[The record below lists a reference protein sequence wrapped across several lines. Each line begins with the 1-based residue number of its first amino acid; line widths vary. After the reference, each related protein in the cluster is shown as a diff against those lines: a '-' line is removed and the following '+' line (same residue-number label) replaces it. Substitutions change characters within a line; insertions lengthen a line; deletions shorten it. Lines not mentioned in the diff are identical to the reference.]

1 MYIGDLHIHSHY
13 SRATS
18 KDLTPEYLDLWARK
32 KGIDIVGTGD
42 FTHPA
47 WRAELAEK
55 LEPAEPG
62 LYILKRERTICHSS
76 APGSRQ
82 PRFVIS
88 GEISSIYKKND
99 KVRKV
104 HSLILL
110 PSLEAAEILSKRLEA
125 IGNIH
130 SDGRPILG
138 LDCHDLLA
146 ITLDAC
152 PEAIYVPAHI
162 WTPHFSLFGAFS
174 GFDTIEECYGELTPQ
189 IHALETG
196 LSSDPSMNQRLS
208 ALDSFHLISNSDAH
222 SPAKLG
228 REANLFD
235 IPMSYDGLYGAIQ
248 RGEGLAGTIEFFPEE
263 GKYHF
268 DGHRKCHLCLSPSQA
283 RQYNGICPVC
293 GKKLT
298 TGVLHRIE
306 QLADRREDFIL
317 PGGRPYE
324 NLVPLPE
331 VIAAC
336 MGSSSASVKVT
347 RQYEHMLEELG
358 SEFHILRSANLDD
371 ISRIGGQ
378 LTAQGIRHLREGKVD
393 WRPGYDGEYGT
404 MKLFAASELDSVE
417 GQLSFLLDDNEIE
430 SFTSQANPDGN
441 AASAGQAVPD
451 GHAASTEYTVPG
463 GHTASAGHTVPGGHT
478 ASAGHTVPGGHTA
491 SAGHT
496 VPSGHTASAGHTV
509 PGGHA
514 ASCKQTLPASQTG
527 ADVLDGLNPNQRQA
541 VGSISPVTA
550 VIAGPG
556 TGKTKTLVSRLS
568 YLIGERGVKPA
579 EITAVTFTN
588 KAAEELR
595 QRIRRQLPGKRS
607 LNQMQVGTFHSL
619 CYRMLQNQG
628 TGLSLADEGQQQE
641 CAAQVTG
648 QLNLPVSPSQLLS
661 LISLKK
667 SGTGTIPAPAGPSD
681 EDGKRLPTLTEEA
694 FSRYNELLASRNL
707 MDFDD
712 LLLKVLELLGSEQKL
727 ELRRQHFF
735 YLLVDEFQ
743 DISPVQ
749 YRLIKAWNKGGKELF
764 LIGDPDQSIYGF
776 RGSQSNCFDQLC
788 SDYSQACVLRL
799 KPNYRS
805 TPEILSAALPLI
817 SHNPGEPR
825 ELTPMLGHGAPVRV
839 ATAESSLSEAIFIAK
854 EIGHMVGGIDMLDA
868 HANTSAMTD
877 TPRSFSD
884 IAILYRT
891 NHQARLLEQC
901 LRKEGIPYVVAGR
914 EDYLGEP
921 SVQGTICFFHGIA
934 SSLPDS
940 EEIWSHTTSLCRK
953 LLGPC
958 HDYEALKAQFTKR
971 LKREKPWKLLEDWM
985 KILNLTDNRS
995 MDTFLC
1001 MSYFHKTM
1009 EDMLTTLTFGQ
1020 GNDVT
1025 RSGQDSCPSSA
1036 VTLMTFHA
1044 SKGLEFPTVFLYG
1057 LKQGLMPLKSGSG
1070 PVNLEEERRLL
1081 YVAMTRAKEEL
1092 IITTSESPSSFL
1104 SEIPPNAFRPEQ
1116 ARTPASGIKQL
1127 SLFDFMD

>member
-1 MYIGDLHIHSHY
+1 MYIGDLHIHSRY

-18 KDLTPEYLDLWARK
+18 KELTPEHLDLWARK
-32 KGIDIVGTGD
+32 KGIHIVGTGD
-42 FTHPA
+42 FTHQA
-47 WRAELAEK
+47 WRAELEQK
-55 LEPAEPG
+55 LEPAESG
-62 LYILKRERTICHSS
+62 LYVLKKEWGIRHSS
-76 APGSRQ
+76 AAAGNK
-82 PRFVIS
+82 PRFVIT
-88 GEISSIYKKND
+88 GEISSIYKKNG

-110 PSLEAAEILSKRLEA
+110 PSLEAAEVLSRRLEA

-174 GFDTIEECYGELTPQ
+174 GFDTIEECYEELTPQ

-196 LSSDPSMNQRLS
+196 LSSDPAMNWRLS
-208 ALDSFHLISNSDAH
+208 ALDSYQLISNSDAH

-228 REANLFD
+228 REANLLD
-235 IPMSYDGLYGAIQ
+235 IAMSYEGLYGAIQ

-293 GKKLT
+293 GRKLT

-306 QLADRREDFIL
+306 QLADRQETFRL

-331 VIAAC
+331 VIAGC
-336 MGSSSASVKVT
+336 MGTSSGSVKVA

-358 SEFHILRSANLDD
+358 DEFHILRKASLDD

-378 LTAQGIRHLREGKVD
+378 LTAQGIRHLREGQVE

-404 MKLFAASELDSVE
+404 MKLFGAAELDSVE
-417 GQLSFLLDDNEIE
+417 GQLSFILDIEDTPSDDSSLLSADLSYAGESKQPQMLSACTSEPDPISSAVAAPVILDPSDN
-430 SFTSQANPDGN
+430 
-441 AASAGQAVPD
+441 
-451 GHAASTEYTVPG
+451 H
-463 GHTASAGHTVPGGHT
+463 
-478 ASAGHTVPGGHTA
+478 
-491 SAGHT
+491 
-496 VPSGHTASAGHTV
+496 PSLA
-509 PGGHA
+509 
-514 ASCKQTLPASQTG
+514 
-527 ADVLDGLNPNQRQA
+527 GLNQGQRQA
-541 VGSISPVTA
+541 VQSIAPVTA

-556 TGKTKTLVSRLS
+556 TGKTKTLVSRLA
-568 YLIGERGVKPA
+568 YLLGERGVKPG
-579 EITAVTFTN
+579 EITAVTFTS

-595 QRIRRQLPGKRS
+595 QRIHQQLPGKGR
-607 LNQMQVGTFHSL
+607 LTQMQVGTFHSL
-619 CYRMLQNQG
+619 CYRMLLADG
-628 TGLSLADEGQQQE
+628 TDLVLADEGQLEE
-641 CAAQVTG
+641 CA
-648 QLNLPVSPSQLLS
+648 SQTVEQLS
-661 LISLKK
+661 LSCSARQFLAMVSLHK
-667 SGTGTIPAPAGPSD
+667 SGIQTPD
-681 EDGKRLPTLTEEA
+681 MEEA
-694 FSRYNELLASRNL
+694 FRLYDTLLADRHI

-712 LLLKVLELLGSEQKL
+712 LLLKVLERLESEQSSQ
-727 ELRRQHFF
+727 LRKKHFF

-749 YRLIKAWNKGGKELF
+749 YRLIRAWCKGGKELF

-776 RGSQSNCFDQLC
+776 RGSQSNCFDLLNADFEQ
-788 SDYSQACVLRL
+788 VNTLRL

-805 TPEILSAALPLI
+805 TPEILAAALPLI
-817 SHNPGEPR
+817 SHNPGGKR
-825 ELTPMLGHGAPVRV
+825 ELEPMLSHGSPVRV
-839 ATAESSLSEAIFIAK
+839 AAAKTSLSEAIFIAK

-868 HANTSAMTD
+868 HTNTAHFSD
-877 TPRSFSD
+877 TPRSFGD

-891 NHQARLLEQC
+891 NHQAKLLEEC
-901 LRKEGIPYVVAGR
+901 LRKEGIPYVVSGR
-914 EDYLGEP
+914 EDYLSDP
-921 SVQGTICFFHGIA
+921 SVQGTICFFHGLLQYSRDENA
-934 SSLPDS
+934 SQ
-940 EEIWSHTTSLCRK
+940 WKQTKALCCK
-953 LLGPC
+953 LLTSS
-958 HDYEALKAQFTKR
+958 HNYETLKEAYSGR
-971 LKREKPWKLLEDWM
+971 LKREKPWKILEDWRHGLKLCDSKAM
-985 KILNLTDNRS
+985 ETLV
-995 MDTFLC
+995 C

-1009 EDMLTTLTFGQ
+1009 EDMIHTLTFGQ

-1070 PVNLEEERRLL
+1070 PVDWEEERRLL

-1092 IITTSESPSSFL
+1092 VLTTSEEPSPFL
-1104 SEIPPNAFRPEQ
+1104 SEIPQDACRTEQ
-1116 ARTPASGIKQL
+1116 AHIPGDGMKQL
-1127 SLFDFMD
+1127 SLFDFNLM

>member
-62 LYILKRERTICHSS
+62 LYILKKERIIRHSC
-76 APGSRQ
+76 AAGSPQ

-110 PSLEAAEILSKRLEA
+110 PSLEDAEILSRRLEA

-174 GFDTIEECYGELTPQ
+174 GFDTIEECYEELTPQ
-189 IHALETG
+189 VHALETG
-196 LSSDPSMNQRLS
+196 LSSDPSMNRRLS

-306 QLADRREDFIL
+306 QLADRQEDFIL

-358 SEFHILRSANLDD
+358 NEFHILRSASLDD

-404 MKLFAASELDSVE
+404 MKLFASSELDSVE
-417 GQLSFLLDDNEIE
+417 GQLSFILDDNGNENCPSLI
-430 SFTSQANPDGN
+430 SSIPDTASMPNPVEARLQEMSASRTASDGC
-441 AASAGQAVPD
+441 AACARQMVPSGQTAPD
-451 GHAASTEYTVPG
+451 GHMGPNALEN
-463 GHTASAGHTVPGGHT
+463 
-478 ASAGHTVPGGHTA
+478 
-491 SAGHT
+491 
-496 VPSGHTASAGHTV
+496 
-509 PGGHA
+509 
-514 ASCKQTLPASQTG
+514 
-527 ADVLDGLNPNQRQA
+527 LNQGQRQA
-541 VGSISPVTA
+541 VESISPVTA

-568 YLIGERGVKPA
+568 YLISERGVKPS

-595 QRIRRQLPGKRS
+595 QRIRCQLPGKRS

-619 CYRMLQNQG
+619 CYRMLLSQG
-628 TGLSLADEGQQQE
+628 ISLSLADEGQQQE

-648 QLNLPVSPSQLLS
+648 QFSLPVSPGQFLS
-661 LISLKK
+661 LVSLKK
-667 SGTGTIPAPAGPSD
+667 SGIGTISGPAVSSD
-681 EDGKRLPTLTEEA
+681 GETEKKADLTEEA

-727 ELRRQHFF
+727 ELRKQHFF

-776 RGSQSNCFDQLC
+776 RGSQSNCFDLLC
-788 SDYSQACVLRL
+788 SDFKQACVLRL
-799 KPNYRS
+799 RPNYRS

-817 SHNPGEPR
+817 SHNQGEPR
-825 ELTPMLGHGAPVRV
+825 ELIPMMGHGSPVRV
-839 ATAESSLSEAIFIAK
+839 AAAESSLSEAIFIAK

-868 HANTSAMTD
+868 HTNSSAITD
-877 TPRSFSD
+877 TPKSFSD

-914 EDYLGEP
+914 EDYLEET
-921 SVQGTICFFHGIA
+921 SVQGTICFFHAIA
-934 SSLPDS
+934 SSMPDKEDS
-940 EEIWSHTTSLCRK
+940 WSLTTSLCRR
-953 LLGPC
+953 LLGPG
-958 HDYEALKAQFTKR
+958 HDFEALKDQFTKR
-971 LKREKPWKLLEDWM
+971 LKRDKPWKVLEDWM
-985 KILNLTDNRS
+985 KALNLTDSRA

-1025 RSGQDSCPSSA
+1025 RSGQDSRPSSA

-1070 PVNLEEERRLL
+1070 PVNTEEERRLL

-1092 IITTSESPSSFL
+1092 IITTSEAPSPFL
-1104 SEIPPNAFRPEQ
+1104 SEIPPGTCRMEQ
-1116 ARTPASGIKQL
+1116 ARTPNQGGKQL

>member
-1 MYIGDLHIHSHY
+1 MYIGDLHIHSRY

-18 KDLTPEYLDLWARK
+18 RELTPEHLDLWARK

-42 FTHPA
+42 FTHHA
-47 WRAELAEK
+47 WRAELSEK

-62 LYILKRERTICHSS
+62 LYMLKNDLALRHSS
-76 APGSRQ
+76 ASGDRH

-88 GEISSIYKKND
+88 GEISSIYKKNG
-99 KVRKV
+99 KTRKV

-146 ITLDAC
+146 ITLDVC

-174 GFDTIEECYGELTPQ
+174 GFDTIEECFEELTPH

-196 LSSDPSMNQRLS
+196 LSSDPSMNRRLS
-208 ALDSFHLISNSDAH
+208 ALDSYQLISNSDAH
-222 SPAKLG
+222 SPGKLG
-228 REANLFD
+228 REANLLD
-235 IPMSYDGLYGAIQ
+235 ISMSYDGLYGAIQ

-298 TGVLHRIE
+298 MGVLHRVE
-306 QLADRREDFIL
+306 QLADRQDDFCL
-317 PGGRPYE
+317 PGMRPFE

-358 SEFHILRSANLDD
+358 NEFHILRNASLDD

-378 LTAQGIRHLREGKVD
+378 LTAQGIRHLRDGQVD

-404 MKLFAASELDSVE
+404 MRLFRSAELDSVE
-417 GQLSFLLDDNEIE
+417 GQMSFILDQDGTGSAQGAGSGDAAAQSHETDTHNHEAAAQTICTDSPTLDSRKQE
-430 SFTSQANPDGN
+430 VPISLPGTEDVEPSSASGADFQTASQ
-441 AASAGQAVPD
+441 SAGLEAC
-451 GHAASTEYTVPG
+451 AFIPG
-463 GHTASAGHTVPGGHT
+463 P
-478 ASAGHTVPGGHTA
+478 
-491 SAGHT
+491 
-496 VPSGHTASAGHTV
+496 
-509 PGGHA
+509 
-514 ASCKQTLPASQTG
+514 L
-527 ADVLDGLNPNQRQA
+527 ADHSSLAGLNAGQRQA
-541 VGSISPVTA
+541 VESISPVTA

-556 TGKTKTLVSRLS
+556 TGKTKTLVSRLA
-568 YLIGERGVKPA
+568 YLIGERGVKPS

-595 QRIRRQLPGKRS
+595 QRIRQQLPGKRS

-619 CYRMLQNQG
+619 CCRMLNSMG
-628 TGLSLADEGQQQE
+628 YGASLADEGQLEE
-641 CAAQVTG
+641 CASQIVEQMSLPCTPGKFLTLVSLRKSGVIETG
-648 QLNLPVSPSQLLS
+648 QETR
-661 LISLKK
+661 
-667 SGTGTIPAPAGPSD
+667 SG
-681 EDGKRLPTLTEEA
+681 DGILMEQA
-694 FSRYNELLASRNL
+694 FSQYDSLLASRRL

-712 LLLKVLELLGSEQKL
+712 LLLKVLECLESEQKN
-727 ELRRQHFF
+727 EFRKQHFF

-743 DISPVQ
+743 DINPVQ
-749 YRLIKAWNKGGKELF
+749 YRLIQAWCSGGKELF

-776 RGSQSNCFDQLC
+776 RGSKSNCFEHLS
-788 SDYSQACVLRL
+788 SDFGAISTLRL

-805 TPEILSAALPLI
+805 TPEILAAALPLI
-817 SHNPGEPR
+817 SHNPGASR
-825 ELTPMLGHGAPVRV
+825 EQEPMLPHGGPVRV
-839 ATAESSLSEAIFIAK
+839 VTAGTGLSEAIYIAK

-868 HANTSAMTD
+868 HTHASDITNI
-877 TPRSFSD
+877 PRSFDD

-901 LRKEGIPYVVAGR
+901 LRKEGIPYVVSGR
-914 EDYLGEP
+914 EDYLDNP
-921 SVQGTICFFHGIA
+921 AVKGTVCFFRAVLGGGTENTW
-934 SSLPDS
+934 P
-940 EEIWSHTTSLCRK
+940 ETVTLCRR
-953 LLGPC
+953 LIAPTLDC
-958 HDYEALKAQFTKR
+958 DSLKAGFSER
-971 LKREKPWKLLEDWM
+971 LKREKPWKILGDW
-985 KILNLTDNRS
+985 ITCLNLSDS
-995 MDTFLC
+995 KPMETFLC
-1001 MSYFHKTM
+1001 MSYFHKSM
-1009 EDMLTTLTFGQ
+1009 EDMLNTITFGQ
-1020 GNDVT
+1020 GNDMT
-1025 RSGQDSCPSSA
+1025 RSGQESCPSNA

-1044 SKGLEFPTVFLYG
+1044 SKGLEFPVVFLYG

-1070 PVNLEEERRLL
+1070 PVDWEEERRLL

-1092 IITTSESPSSFL
+1092 ILTTSEEPSPFL
-1104 SEIPPNAFRPEQ
+1104 SDIPDGAFKPEQ
-1116 ARTPASGIKQL
+1116 ARLPGDACKQL
-1127 SLFDFMD
+1127 SLFDFM

>member
-1 MYIGDLHIHSHY
+1 MYIGDLHIHSRY

-18 KDLTPEYLDLWARK
+18 RELTPEHLDLWARK

-42 FTHPA
+42 FTHHA

-62 LYILKRERTICHSS
+62 LYMLKKDLALCHSS
-76 APGSRQ
+76 APADRH

-88 GEISSIYKKND
+88 GEISSIYKKNG
-99 KVRKV
+99 KTRKV

-146 ITLDAC
+146 ITLDVC

-174 GFDTIEECYGELTPQ
+174 GFDTIEECFEELTPH

-196 LSSDPSMNQRLS
+196 LSSDPSMNRRLS
-208 ALDSFHLISNSDAH
+208 ALDSYQLISNSDAH
-222 SPAKLG
+222 SPGKLG
-228 REANLFD
+228 REANLLD
-235 IPMSYDGLYGAIQ
+235 ISMSYDGLYGAIQ

-293 GKKLT
+293 GRKLT
-298 TGVLHRIE
+298 MGVLHRVE
-306 QLADRREDFIL
+306 QLADRQEDFRL
-317 PGGRPYE
+317 PGMRPYE

-358 SEFHILRSANLDD
+358 NEFHILRNASLDD

-378 LTAQGIRHLREGKVD
+378 LTAQGIRHLRDGLVD

-404 MKLFAASELDSVE
+404 MRLFRSAELDGVE
-417 GQLSFLLDDNEIE
+417 GQMSFILDQDGADSE
-430 SFTSQANPDGN
+430 PD
-441 AASAGQAVPD
+441 AA
-451 GHAASTEYTVPG
+451 AAQCRETDMSEAY
-463 GHTASAGHTVPGGHT
+463 AQ
-478 ASAGHTVPGGHTA
+478 
-491 SAGHT
+491 
-496 VPSGHTASAGHTV
+496 
-509 PGGHA
+509 
-514 ASCKQTLPASQTG
+514 ASCTDSLEPAGSKPESRIPLPGT
-527 ADVLDGLNPNQRQA
+527 ADSDNTSETERLFACQNTDREACAFISDPLADHPSLVGLNPGQRQA
-541 VGSISPVTA
+541 VESISPVTA

-556 TGKTKTLVSRLS
+556 TGKTKTLVSRLA

-607 LNQMQVGTFHSL
+607 LNQMQVGTFHAL
-619 CYRMLQNQG
+619 CYRMLKSMG
-628 TGLSLADEGQQQE
+628 IDVSLADEGQLEE
-641 CAAQVTG
+641 CASQIVEQMSLPCTPAQF
-648 QLNLPVSPSQLLS
+648 LSRVSLH
-661 LISLKK
+661 K
-667 SGTGTIPAPAGPSD
+667 SGVNETGPEILS
-681 EDGKRLPTLTEEA
+681 EDKVLLEQA
-694 FSRYNELLASRNL
+694 FSRYDSLLASRQL
-707 MDFDD
+707 MDFDG
-712 LLLKVLELLGSEQKL
+712 LLLKVLECLESEQKN
-727 ELRRQHFF
+727 EFRKQHFF

-743 DISPVQ
+743 DINPVQ
-749 YRLIKAWNKGGKELF
+749 YRLIKAWCRGGKELF

-776 RGSQSNCFDQLC
+776 RGSKSNCFELLPADF
-788 SDYSQACVLRL
+788 DAITTLRL

-805 TPEILSAALPLI
+805 TPEILAAALPLI
-817 SHNPGEPR
+817 SRNPGEPR
-825 ELTPMLGHGAPVRV
+825 ELEPMVPHGGPVRV
-839 ATAESSLSEAIFIAK
+839 ATAETGLSEAIFTAK

-868 HANTSAMTD
+868 HTHTAGSAN
-877 TPRSFSD
+877 TPRSFDD

-901 LRKEGIPYVVAGR
+901 LRKEGIPYVVSGR
-914 EDYLGEP
+914 EDYLGNP
-921 SVQGTICFFHGIA
+921 AVKGTICFFHAVLSELSEGA
-934 SSLPDS
+934 NDTWPD
-940 EEIWSHTTSLCRK
+940 TVSLCRR
-953 LLGPC
+953 LISPSLDC
-958 HDYEALKAQFTKR
+958 DSLKARFAEK
-971 LKREKPWKLLEDWM
+971 LKREKPWKILEDWITCLKLSESKPM
-985 KILNLTDNRS
+985 E
-995 MDTFLC
+995 TFLC
-1001 MSYFHKTM
+1001 MSYFHKSM

-1020 GNDVT
+1020 GNDMT

-1044 SKGLEFPTVFLYG
+1044 SKGLEFPVVFLYG

-1070 PVNLEEERRLL
+1070 PVDWEEERRLL
-1081 YVAMTRAKEEL
+1081 YVAMTRAREEL
-1092 IITTSESPSSFL
+1092 ILTTSEEPSPFL
-1104 SEIPPNAFRPEQ
+1104 ADIPADAFKPQQ
-1116 ARTPASGIKQL
+1116 ARLPGSTCKQL
-1127 SLFDFMD
+1127 SLFDFM